1 MSTTTTNT
9 TLPTKSDYDALAEA
23 ILAEVDEAGAWRVAD
38 LIYKVAPSGVQAVEQ
53 AHAEMLARGVPVK
66 SVNTMRVYRTVAA
79 NFPPAERVAGV
90 SFSAHREATRNMTST
105 EDAKNL
111 LGKLVADHGA
121 GNVSITTVRKAVQ
134 AATGK
139 VPAAK
144 AKSSSSQSQSRST
157 TYDEVAFDL
166 IKGGRQFLGALD
178 GMLALDGVTLDGLH
192 SGLTKV
198 LAEVE
203 NRRAKQA
210 RKAAAAKK
218 PTTTSPRRT
227 PRKPAAKKA
236 AAKSPA
242 KAAAGKA
249 GDLRGL

>member
-1 MSTTTTNT
+1 MSTTTTT
-9 TLPTKSDYDALAEA
+9 TSPTKSDYDALAEA

-53 AHAEMLARGVPVK
+53 AHAEMKARGVPVK

-105 EDAKNL
+105 DDAKQL

-144 AKSSSSQSQSRST
+144 AKSSPSQSRST

-166 IKGGRQFLGALD
+166 VKGGRQFIGALD